1 MGFVQ
6 GMVGKKLSEGD
17 LWVRCGQGC
26 WKGIAGRIRCGG
38 SFVGFCGKEGVEV
51 MVLRGWY
58 EGDYL

>member
-1 MGFVQ
+1 
-6 GMVGKKLSEGD
+6 MVGKKLSEGD
-17 LWVRCGQGC
+17 IWVRCGQGC